1 MKALRVVFC
10 LMALTAVGPLS
21 AQFEYGE
28 ILGTL
33 HDATG
38 AVVSGARVI
47 LHGIDTN
54 VQLSVV
60 TNEQGNYSFPDLRAG
75 NYEVSASVMGFR
87 PAKSDA
93 LALRVGDRLRMDLV
107 LQPGQLTEQV
117 TVEAG
122 ITPLLETDTSTR
134 SEDIQSHEIEELPL
148 NKRDYS
154 QLVLLTPGS
163 TYNPDQRLG
172 GAISIN
178 GNRTLQNDF
187 LLDGIDNN
195 SHATSYR
202 GDRVDV
208 ILPSVDAV
216 EEFRV
221 QSNGYSAEYGHSAGA
236 VVNVTIKGGTNQ
248 FHGTGWEFFRNDD
261 MDAHGWTP
269 TLGGIK
275 PKVRFNLFG
284 ANIGG
289 PIRKDKTFFFVNY
302 EGDRERNGVIF
313 QQLVPTRNLQQGI
326 FSSPPAGLGSTLKV
340 QPIDPTNGQR
350 FPNGIIPMS
359 RWSPVAERVLSYPQ
373 FPVPNAYP
381 LITTPGA
388 FTSDV
393 TNTVRSDKFDIRL
406 DHYLTSKSHLFGRY
420 SFSDSTTFRAPPYL
434 GYVEGSNNDQF
445 GNTLTRGQSTV
456 IGDTWTIGPAT
467 VLDLRLGYTRMAGN
481 VFPPNYGSPSSS
493 SLLGIPNLPQG
504 PKVDAGWP
512 EFAINGLSQF
522 GSTTSQPQYQIPNTY
537 LASGVFSLQRGA
549 HSIRAGTDITYIQ
562 TAILDVSAIRGVF
575 SFLAN
580 TWTGNP
586 FGDFLLGLP
595 TAYTQTGFYV
605 AYNRNQIYNFFVQDD
620 YRVLPNL
627 TLNLGLRYEYGT
639 PIYEK
644 YNRLANYNL
653 DTGAR
658 VLATGPNAIN
668 KYLVHTDP
676 LNFAPRL
683 GLAWTARPRVVVRSA
698 YGWFYQHTFRQG
710 RENLL
715 TENPPFLQNLTATQ
729 GPGTLN
735 PITLDSGPP
744 TNFFA
749 TALPTQVAVR
759 GNDPG
764 LRNAYIQQWNFT
776 IQYAIAKDW
785 VLEVGYVG
793 NKGTHLSR
801 FWNANQPTVAGTAA
815 TLGARRPNPTVGDVE
830 YMDSGGNSFY
840 NALQTR
846 LEKRFS
852 NGLTLLHSFTYSRGL
867 DNAAAWNDIN
877 PGASLYPQDAYNYA
891 DEKALAENIVKFNS
905 VASWVYELPFG
916 RGRKLMTSAPPVAN
930 GLLGNWQVD
939 GIWTWRTGLPFTIS
953 SPACSAC
960 QMGADRQTRANV
972 VSGVSPSSPD
982 QGPAEWFNPAAFTPQ
997 TSPYG
1002 TVGRNTVWG
1011 PGLQTWDLGLVK
1023 RFPVAEQR
1031 FFQFRA
1037 EAFNTLNQVN
1047 FEPPTATV
1055 GSAGFGT
1062 ITSARP
1068 GRNVQL
1074 GLKFYW

>member
-1 MKALRVVFC
+1 MRFLAGLLCVGAAL
-10 LMALTAVGPLS
+10 AVAPLQ

-28 ILGTL
+28 ILGTVR
-33 HDATG
+33 DSSG
-38 AVVSGARVI
+38 GVVSGAKVTVRG
-47 LHGIDTN
+47 LGTN
-54 VQLSVV
+54 VQSSTL
-60 TNEQGNYSFPDLRAG
+60 TTEQGNYSFPDLRG
-75 NYEVSASVMGFR
+75 GTYEVSATVMGFR

-93 LALRVGDRLRMDLV
+93 LTLRVSDRLRMDLT
-107 LQPGQLTEQV
+107 LEPGQVDEQV

-122 ITPLLETDTSTR
+122 IAPLLETDTSTR
-134 SEDIQSHEIEELPL
+134 GQVIQSQQIEELPL
-148 NKRDYS
+148 NKRDYT
-154 QLVLLTPGS
+154 QLVMLVPGT
-163 TYNPDQRLG
+163 TYNPGQRLG

-178 GNRTLQNDF
+178 GNRTLQNDY

-216 EEFRV
+216 QEFRV
-221 QSNGYSAEYGHSAGA
+221 QDNGYSAEYGHSAGA
-236 VVNVTIKGGTNQ
+236 VVNVTIKNGTNQ
-248 FHGTGWEFFRNDD
+248 LHGTGWEFFRNDD

-269 TLGGIK
+269 TLGGVK

-289 PIRKDKTFFFVNY
+289 PIVKDKTFFFVNY

-313 QQLVPTRNLQQGI
+313 QQLVPTLALQQGN
-326 FSSPPAGLGSTLKV
+326 FANPPAGLGSTLKTA
-340 QPIDPTNGQR
+340 PTDPTIGQL
-350 FPNGIIPMS
+350 FPNGIIPQA
-359 RWSPVAERVLSYPQ
+359 RWSPITQRVLSYPQ
-373 FPVPNAYP
+373 FPVPNAFP

-406 DHYLTSKSHLFGRY
+406 DHYLNSKWRLFGRY
-420 SFSDSTTFRAPPYL
+420 SLSDSTTFRPPPYG

-445 GNTLTRGQSTV
+445 GNTLTRGQSAVGGATA
-456 IGDTWTIGPAT
+456 TLTPASA
-467 VLDLRLGYTRMAGN
+467 LDLRLGYTRLGAN
-481 VFPPNYGSPSSS
+481 VFPPNFGSPSAT
-493 SLLGIPNLPQG
+493 SLLGIPNMPQG
-504 PKVDAGWP
+504 PKVNAGWP
-512 EFAINGLSQF
+512 EFAISGLSQF

-537 LASGVFSLQRGA
+537 LVSAVYSLQHGA

-575 SFLAN
+575 SFLPN

-595 TAYTQTGFYV
+595 GAYTQTGLFV

-644 YNRLANYNL
+644 YNRLANYSI
-653 DTGAR
+653 
-658 VLATGPNAIN
+658 ATGTMIQASDSNP
-668 KYLVHTDP
+668 YLVNPDKH
-676 LNFAPRL
+676 NFAPRV
-683 GLAWTARPRVVVRSA
+683 GLAWTVRPKLVIRSA
-698 YGWFYQHTFRQG
+698 YGMFYQHTFRQG

-715 TENPPFLQNLTATQ
+715 AENTPFLLNLTAPQ
-729 GPGTLN
+729 SPGTLN

-744 TNFFA
+744 PNFFA
-749 TALPTQVAVR
+749 TALPTQVSVR
-759 GNDPG
+759 GNDPNLKSG
-764 LRNAYIQQWNFT
+764 NVQQWNLT
-776 IQYAIAKDW
+776 IQYALAKDW
-785 VLEVGYVG
+785 IFEVGYVG

-801 FWNANQPTVAGTAA
+801 FWNANQPTVPGTAA
-815 TLGARRPNPTVGDVE
+815 TLGARRPNAGFGDVE

-852 NGLTLLHSFTYSRGL
+852 NGITLLHSFTYARGL
-867 DNAAAWNDIN
+867 DSVGAWNDIN
-877 PGASLYPQDAYNYA
+877 GSLYPQDAYNFA

-916 RGRKLMTSAPPVAN
+916 KGRKMMTAGPAAVNAA
-930 GLLGNWQVD
+930 LGGWQVD
-939 GIWTWRTGLPFTIS
+939 GIWSWRTGLPLTIS
-953 SPACSAC
+953 SPACAAC
-960 QMGADRQTRANV
+960 QMGADRTMRANV
-972 VSGVSPSSPD
+972 VPGVSPSVPNP
-982 QGPAEWFNPAAFTPQ
+982 GPAEWFNPAAFAPQ
-997 TSPYG
+997 TTPYG
-1002 TVGRNTVWG
+1002 TVGRDTIWG
-1011 PGLQTWDLGLVK
+1011 PGLQTWDLGFAK
-1023 RFPVAEQR
+1023 RFSVSEQR
-1031 FFQFRA
+1031 YFQFRG
-1037 EAFNTLNQVN
+1037 ELFNAFNHVNLN
-1047 FEPPTATV
+1047 PPTATV

-1062 ITSARP
+1062 ITSALP
-1068 GRNVQL
+1068 GRNVQF
-1074 GLKFYW
+1074 GMKFYW